1 MTSIRT
7 HRRLALA
14 GLVIAAGS
22 LLGAGAAAAGGD
34 TTAPKPGAPT
44 LVACAVLDAKGAPK
58 IVPCPAGDP
67 TAGVTFAPDG
77 TIRDG
82 SGKVV
87 GGSTGR

>member
-1 MTSIRT
+1 MTTIRT

-34 TTAPKPGAPT
+34 TTAPKPKPLKPT
-44 LVACAVLDAKGAPK
+44 VCAIATADGAPK
-58 IVPCPAGDP
+58 VVPCPAE
-67 TAGVTFAPDG
+67 AAELVVAPDG